1 MLLPY
6 TANGRQYGNP
16 IATEK
21 TKRGFNMSTQNKPT
35 KSRKRIA
42 DEIMKQIGKSVI
54 LVFLL
59 VAIVAIVMVGW
70 TIMTS
75 KETELTLESSAAA
88 KQLTGFLEQYIRSA
102 EQLAVNPEIK
112 DVMLQTGAGDDILQA
127 DNMDTVR
134 ENLINIANTDV
145 ENTLSVWISDLDA
158 SVLTQ
163 SDGFTSE
170 EGWDVTT
177 RAWYKCID
185 MHRTILTEPY
195 IDSST
200 GKMILS
206 AVSPVYDDATG
217 TALGAVGIDITLDHM
232 TTVMSEYKIG
242 NNGYVLLLS
251 GSGTF
256 LYHPQED
263 IIQKNITDIK
273 ISQNVVEAVLS
284 GSDVF
289 LSYTVDGVAKYG
301 SVSPV
306 GDTGYIVLSNLPL
319 TEYYALL
326 IAMIIALVVI
336 FAAGILLIALSI
348 RRSAAN
354 LTRPILELNQTAQ
367 KLAAGDLDVH
377 LRIDSE
383 DEIGELGESIGKTV
397 ARLKEYIVYIDETAE
412 VLAQI
417 ADGKLSIHLKNDY
430 VGEFQKIKAALLNIS
445 SSMNEVMEGI
455 NTSSDR
461 VSAGAAELASASQM
475 IAESSELQAA
485 SVEELAATTN
495 TVADHVEES
504 HRDAEASAAETEK
517 VTAMIEQNQE
527 KMTLM
532 MEAMNEIRQTSQQV
546 VGIIQT
552 IEEIADQ
559 TNLLSLNAS
568 IEAARAGEAGKG
580 FAVVAD
586 EIGKLALES
595 SKAANS
601 TRNLIEISMEEIS
614 KGNAIATDAMNSLK
628 ESVSAVDRV
637 NEMIKKTAANSAVQ
651 AQNMEQ
657 LRVGIDEIAR
667 GIQDNSAASQETSA
681 TSEELATQANILNKM
696 LQKFELIR

>member
-1 MLLPY
+1 
-6 TANGRQYGNP
+6 
-16 IATEK
+16 
-21 TKRGFNMSTQNKPT
+21 
-35 KSRKRIA
+35 
-42 DEIMKQIGKSVI
+42 
-54 LVFLL
+54 
-59 VAIVAIVMVGW
+59 
-70 TIMTS
+70 MTS

-88 KQLTGFLEQYIRSA
+88 NQLTGFLEQYIKGV

-112 DVMLQTGAGDDILQA
+112 DVMLQTEADDDILQA

-134 ENLINIANTDV
+134 ANLISIANTDP
-145 ENTLSVWISDLDA
+145 ENTMAVWISDLDA

-163 SDGFTSE
+163 SDGFTSG

-177 RAWYKCID
+177 REWYKCID
-185 MHRTILTEPY
+185 LGKTILTEPY
-195 IDSST
+195 VDSST

-217 TALGAVGIDITLDHM
+217 SAIGAVGIDISMEHM
-232 TTVMSEYKIG
+232 TEVMSEYKIG
-242 NNGYVLLLS
+242 RNGYILLLS
-251 GSGTF
+251 ENGTF
-256 LYHPQED
+256 IYHPQSD
-263 IIQKNITDIK
+263 IVEKNIAEID
-273 ISQNVVEAVLS
+273 ISQNVVNAVLS

-289 LSYTVDGVAKYG
+289 LRYTVDGVAKYG
-301 SVSPV
+301 SVSPA
-306 GDTGYIVLSNLPL
+306 GSTGYIVLSNLPL
-319 TEYYALL
+319 TEYYSML
-326 IAMIIALVVI
+326 ILMVIALIVI
-336 FAAGILLIALSI
+336 FALGIILIAVSI
-348 RRSAAN
+348 RKSAAN
-354 LTRPILELNQTAQ
+354 LTKPILELNHTAQ
-367 KLAAGDLDVH
+367 QLAEGDLDVH
-377 LRIDSE
+377 LKIDSE

-397 ARLKEYIVYIDETAE
+397 SRLKEYIVYIDETSE

-417 ADGKLSIHLKNDY
+417 ADGKLSISLKNDY
-430 VGEFQKIKAALLNIS
+430 VGEFQKIKTALLNIS

-455 NTSSDR
+455 NATSER
-461 VSAGAAELASASQM
+461 VSVGASELSSAAQM

-504 HRDAEASAAETEK
+504 RRDAEASAKETDK

-527 KMTLM
+527 KMTM
-532 MEAMNEIRQTSQQV
+532 MMAAMNEIRQTSQQV

-595 SKAANS
+595 SKAASS
-601 TRNLIEISMEEIS
+601 TRELIEISMEEIS
-614 KGNAIATDAMNSLK
+614 KGSTIATDAMDSLK
-628 ESVSAVDRV
+628 ESVSAVDHV
-637 NEMIKKTAANSAVQ
+637 NKMIKKTAENSAVQ
-651 AQNMEQ
+651 TENMEQ

-681 TSEELATQANILNKM
+681 TSEELATRAELLNRM
-696 LQKFELIR
+696 VQKFELIH

>member
-1 MLLPY
+1 MSVQNQ
-6 TANGRQYGNP
+6 T
-16 IATEK
+16 
-21 TKRGFNMSTQNKPT
+21 TKPK
-35 KSRKRIA
+35 KRIA

-54 LVFLL
+54 LVFLI

-88 KQLTGFLEQYIRSA
+88 NRLTGFLEQYIRSV

-134 ENLINIANTDV
+134 NNLIGIANNDI

-163 SDGFTSE
+163 SDGFTSG

-177 RAWYKCID
+177 REWYKCID
-185 MHRTILTEPY
+185 LGRTILTEPY

-206 AVSPVYDDATG
+206 AVSPVYDDAAG
-217 TALGAVGIDITLDHM
+217 TAIGAVGIDISMEHM
-232 TTVMSEYKIG
+232 TEIMSQYKIG
-242 NNGYVLLLS
+242 RNGYILLLS
-251 GSGTF
+251 GTGTF
-256 LYHPQED
+256 LYHPQTD
-263 IIQKNITDIK
+263 IIQKNIADIN
-273 ISQNVVEAVLS
+273 ISQNVVDAVLTN
-284 GSDVF
+284 SDVF
-289 LSYTVDGVAKYG
+289 LRYSVDGVVKYG
-301 SVSPV
+301 SVSPA
-306 GDTGYIVLSNLPL
+306 GETGYIVLSNLPL
-319 TEYYALL
+319 TEYYSML
-326 IAMIIALVVI
+326 ILMVIALIVI

-348 RRSAAN
+348 KKSAAN
-354 LTRPILELNQTAQ
+354 LTKPILELNHTAQ
-367 KLAAGDLDVH
+367 QLADGDLDVH
-377 LRIDSE
+377 LHISSE
-383 DEIGELGESIGKTV
+383 DEIGELGHSIGRTV

-430 VGEFQKIKAALLNIS
+430 VGEFQKIKTALLNIS
-445 SSMNEVMEGI
+445 TSMNEVMKEI
-455 NTSSDR
+455 NSTSER
-461 VSAGAAELASASQM
+461 VSIGASELSSAAQL

-485 SVEELAATTN
+485 SVEQLAATTN

-504 HRDAEASAAETEK
+504 HRDAEASAKETDK

-527 KMTLM
+527 KMTM
-532 MEAMNEIRQTSQQV
+532 MMNAMDEIRQTSQQV

-595 SKAANS
+595 SKAASS
-601 TRNLIEISMEEIS
+601 TRDLIEISMEEIS

-628 ESVSAVDRV
+628 ESVSAVDHV

-651 AQNMEQ
+651 AENMEQ

-681 TSEELATQANILNKM
+681 TSEELATRAELLNRM
-696 LQKFELIR
+696 VQKFELIH

>member
-1 MLLPY
+1 MSVQNQ
-6 TANGRQYGNP
+6 T
-16 IATEK
+16 
-21 TKRGFNMSTQNKPT
+21 TKPK
-35 KSRKRIA
+35 KRIA

-54 LVFLL
+54 LVFLI

-88 KQLTGFLEQYIRSA
+88 NRLTGFLEQYIRSV

-134 ENLINIANTDV
+134 NNLIGIANNDI

-163 SDGFTSE
+163 SDGFTSG

-177 RAWYKCID
+177 REWYKCID
-185 MHRTILTEPY
+185 LGRTILTEPY

-206 AVSPVYDDATG
+206 AVSPVYDDAAG
-217 TALGAVGIDITLDHM
+217 TAIGAVGIDISMEHM
-232 TTVMSEYKIG
+232 TEIMSQYKIG
-242 NNGYVLLLS
+242 RNGYILLLS
-251 GSGTF
+251 GTGTF
-256 LYHPQED
+256 LYHPQTD
-263 IIQKNITDIK
+263 IIQKNITDIN
-273 ISQNVVEAVLS
+273 ISQNVVDAVLTN
-284 GSDVF
+284 SDVF
-289 LSYTVDGVAKYG
+289 LRYSVDGVVKYG
-301 SVSPV
+301 SVSPA
-306 GDTGYIVLSNLPL
+306 GETGYIVLSNLPL
-319 TEYYALL
+319 TEYYSMLIIMVIAL
-326 IAMIIALVVI
+326 IAI
-336 FAAGILLIALSI
+336 FAVGILLIALSI
-348 RRSAAN
+348 KKSAAN
-354 LTRPILELNQTAQ
+354 LTKPILELNQTAQ
-367 KLAAGDLDVH
+367 QLADGDLDVH
-377 LRIDSE
+377 LHISSE
-383 DEIGELGESIGKTV
+383 DEIGELGHSIGRTV

-430 VGEFQKIKAALLNIS
+430 VGEFQKIKTALLNIS
-445 SSMNEVMEGI
+445 ASMNEVMEGI
-455 NTSSDR
+455 NSTSER
-461 VSAGAAELASASQM
+461 VSIGASELASAAQL

-485 SVEELAATTN
+485 SVEQLAATTN

-504 HRDAEASAAETEK
+504 HRDAEASAKETDK

-527 KMTLM
+527 KMTM
-532 MEAMNEIRQTSQQV
+532 MMNAMDEIRQTSQQV

-595 SKAANS
+595 SKAASS
-601 TRNLIEISMEEIS
+601 TRDLIEISMEEIS

-628 ESVSAVDRV
+628 ESVSAVDHV

-651 AQNMEQ
+651 AENMEQ

-681 TSEELATQANILNKM
+681 TSEELATRAELLNRM
-696 LQKFELIR
+696 VQKFELIH